1 MEGWNAT
8 GIMGE
13 LPIIQA
19 MLIKPEIE
27 SRSWHKNIN
36 CMLENIF
43 STSFLDSRKS
53 QGHSDRLLN
62 QGHKVV
68 TQEHGWQLNSG
79 HECASLNWS
88 IYLSLIVF
96 FSFCQGVVCCED
108 DDAFNIALLSISSR
122 NRTMASTA
130 THSMEPWTRIRS
142 ERNKNKIV
150 PAEVAII
157 IMTS

>member
-96 FSFCQGVVCCED
+96 SLFVKESCAARMTTLSTSLSYRFPRATGLWL
-108 DDAFNIALLSISSR
+108 APPPTAWSHGRGYALRGTKIKQYQQRSPSS
-122 NRTMASTA
+122 
-130 THSMEPWTRIRS
+130 
-142 ERNKNKIV
+142 
-150 PAEVAII
+150 
-157 IMTS
+157 